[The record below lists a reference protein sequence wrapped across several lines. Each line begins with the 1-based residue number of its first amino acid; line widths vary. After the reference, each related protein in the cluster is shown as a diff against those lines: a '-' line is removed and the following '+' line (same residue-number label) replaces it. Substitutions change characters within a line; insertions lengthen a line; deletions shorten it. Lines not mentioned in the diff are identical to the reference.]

1 LPATCE
7 VAIILTKRKEST
19 LATATLTSKGQITL
33 PQAVRQALGVEA
45 GDKIDFVAEADGGF
59 RVVALRQDA
68 QRLRGRFAGRAAAP
82 VSLQA
87 MAEAVQA
94 EAAARRAPAPRKA
107 RRS

>member
-1 LPATCE
+1 MAL
-7 VAIILTKRKEST
+7 
-19 LATATLTSKGQITL
+19 
-33 PQAVRQALGVEA
+33 RQALGVEA

-82 VSLQA
+82 VSVQA

-94 EAAARRAPAPRKA
+94 EAAARRPPAPHKT
-107 RRS
+107 RRN